1 MAKIDNVRRKK
12 TAKAVGIAFLGGFA
26 IATAVFSTRV
36 YKEYAQDVLEN
47 HLEYVKKLENDN
59 IHVSDINGIG
69 KSELFEEHGTW
80 ELNCLVINELVLLSH
95 LGYHI
100 VIGDTKAGDE
110 LYHKKQNQQKHID
123 NFKIL
128 PDDVQYIVKKQL
140 SLELKK
146 TIESPKV
153 FDTEIE
159 KYTFESHKLFKS
171 IMKSPLSIATGS
183 GPDPSATCK
192 ELENGKYFNVFSY
205 IDLESS
211 QVPDSLEIVLKK
223 KVSLDP
229 DSDSVQAYYFTTLKI
244 KDSEA
249 SNIPLASYHLAK
261 LKKQIIDKEVSGQ
274 MMCSLQ

>member
-1 MAKIDNVRRKK
+1 MAKNDNVRRKK
-12 TAKAVGIAFLGGFA
+12 TAKAIGIAFLGGFA

-47 HLEYVKKLENDN
+47 HLEYVKKLEKNDREIYN
-59 IHVSDINGIG
+59 SVRRGRS
-69 KSELFEEHGTW
+69 KLFLENDTSQI
-80 ELNCLVINELVLLSH
+80 NCLVVNELVLLSH

-110 LYHKKQNQQKHID
+110 LSYKTQHQQKYVD

-128 PDDVQYIVKKQL
+128 PDDIKYIILKMKKSMESKL
-140 SLELKK
+140 LDT
-146 TIESPKV
+146 TIA
-153 FDTEIE
+153 
-159 KYTFESHKLFKS
+159 KYTFESHKIYKS
-171 IMKSPLSIATGS
+171 IGS
-183 GPDPSATCK
+183 DPDPSATCK

-211 QVPDSLEIVLKK
+211 QVPDSFEIILKK
-223 KVSLDP
+223 KVPIDP

-244 KDSEA
+244 KDSKT
-249 SNIPLASYHLAK
+249 NPLASYHLAK
-261 LKKQIIDKEVSGQ
+261 LKKQIIDNEVSGQ